1 MIALV
6 VNEVCSLGGAENMS
20 VKLANSL
27 VERNLQVY
35 FVAAPG
41 PLSKNLDKKIH
52 LFKIKKYNTL
62 NMINII
68 NDLSK
73 IIKKIKPD
81 IIHCQGAT
89 LSILVGIALKKSSLK
104 SINILTHHS
113 SKFSRL
119 PRKLSFYLLNKYCN
133 HFIAISHSKFMSLRN
148 GKIPA
153 NKISIIPNFID
164 CDLYNNYVKSV
175 NKKKLYHEL
184 NISPDSFIV
193 IGVGRLIYKK
203 RFDKFI
209 KILEQCSI
217 KSKRKIV
224 GIIIGIGPLQNEIN
238 NLAQNLSSK
247 IKIITLGYQKD
258 IYKYFAISNVFLFPT
273 EHNEVLP
280 MAPVEASA
288 VGIPIVCSDI
298 PGNRN
303 VVVNGYN
310 GFLIKGSIEEY
321 CNAILRLS
329 IDLELAKKM
338 SINGMIRAKKLFDK
352 KVIIDEILLLYEKL
366 ISDRIYE

>member
-1 MIALV
+1 MIILI
-6 VNEVCSLGGAENMS
+6 VNEVCSVGGAENMS

-27 VERNLQVY
+27 VERDLQVY
-35 FVAAPG
+35 FVSAPG
-41 PLSKNLDKKIH
+41 LLSKNLDKNIH
-52 LFKIKKYNTL
+52 FFKIKKFNML
-62 NMINII
+62 NMIDII

-89 LSILVGIALKKSSLK
+89 LSVLVGIALKKNSLK

-133 HFIAISHSKFMSLRN
+133 HFIAISQTKFVSLRN
-148 GKIPA
+148 GKIPDS
-153 NKISIIPNFID
+153 KISIIPNFID
-164 CDLYNNYVKSV
+164 CDLHNNYVKSV
-175 NKKKLYHEL
+175 NKKKLYQEL
-184 NISPDSFIV
+184 NISSDSFIV

-224 GIIIGIGPLQNEIN
+224 GIIIGTGPLQNEIN

-288 VGIPIVCSDI
+288 VGVPLVCSDI

-310 GFLIKGSIEEY
+310 GFLINDSEEEY
-321 CNAILRLS
+321 CNAILKLLNDTNLMEKIS
-329 IDLELAKKM
+329 N
-338 SINGMIRAKKLFDK
+338 NGIKRVKNLFDK
-352 KVIIDEILLLYEKL
+352 KIIIDKILLLYKKL
-366 ISDRIYE
+366 LLKNNL

>member
-1 MIALV
+1 MIVLI
-6 VNEVCSLGGAENMS
+6 VNEACSLGGAENMS
-20 VKLANSL
+20 IKLANSL
-27 VERNLQVY
+27 IERNLQVY
-35 FVAAPG
+35 FIAAPG
-41 PLSKNLDKKIH
+41 PLSKILDKNIP
-52 LFKIKKYNTL
+52 LFKINKFNIL
-62 NMINII
+62 NMISII

-89 LSILVGIALKKSSLK
+89 LSVLVGVALKKNKLK
-104 SINILTHHS
+104 SITILTHHS
-113 SKFSRL
+113 NKFSRL
-119 PRKLSFYLLNKYCN
+119 PQSLSFYLLNKYCD
-133 HFIAISHSKFMSLRN
+133 HFIAITQSKFMSLKN
-148 GKIPA
+148 GNIPA
-153 NKISIIPNFID
+153 NKISIIPNFIN
-164 CDLYNNYVKSV
+164 CDLYNKYVRSV
-175 NKKKLYHEL
+175 NKKNVYQEL
-184 NISPDSFIV
+184 DISSDSFVV

-209 KILEQCSI
+209 EILAQCSI

-224 GIIIGIGPLQNEIN
+224 GIIIGAGPLQNNIKS
-238 NLAQNLSSK
+238 LAQNLSNK

-288 VGIPIVCSDI
+288 VGVPLVCSDI

-338 SINGMIRAKKLFDK
+338 SVHGVIRAKKLFDK
-352 KVIIDEILLLYEKL
+352 KVIIDEILLLYQKL
-366 ISDRIYE
+366 ISDKIYG